1 MIRSI
6 LRRVLIVL
14 GIVLVLIQFIRPT
27 KNQSNEIVTNDDI
40 SRVYTIPDEV
50 HNMLIKKCY
59 DCHSNHTNY
68 PWYFNFQPV
77 AWWLAD
83 HIREG
88 KSELNFSEFSNYPPA
103 RANHKLE
110 ELGEVM
116 ENGSMPLQ
124 SYTWLHPHSTVT
136 EEEKQALYA
145 WLESMNINFRKEQP

>member
-1 MIRSI
+1 MIRR
-6 LRRVLIVL
+6 LLIIL
-14 GIVLVLIQFIRPT
+14 GIVLILIQFIRPA
-27 KNQSNEIVTNDDI
+27 KNENSEIVTSDDI
-40 SRVYTIPDEV
+40 SRVYTIPDDV

-77 AWWLAD
+77 AWWLAS

-88 KSELNFSEFSNYPPA
+88 KAELNFSEFSNYPPN

-110 ELGEVM
+110 EMGEVID
-116 ENGSMPLQ
+116 NGSMPLR
-124 SYTWLHPHSTVT
+124 SYTWLHPHSSVS

-145 WLESMNINFRKEQP
+145 WLEGMNINFRKESH